1 MARSYFVGRST
12 EITVDES
19 GAAMTL
25 SDGWGGDL
33 VLVFT
38 SPQALDRFAAE
49 ARTALR
55 ALEDNVAEAYAKEAR
70 RLLELAAEPR
80 VEDETVR
87 DDYEWPEV
95 VR

>member
-1 MARSYFVGRST
+1 MQTYYVGRST
-12 EITVDES
+12 EIAVDAF

-33 VLVFT
+33 VIVFT
-38 SPQALDRFAAE
+38 SPQALDRFNAE

-55 ALEDNVAEAYAKEAR
+55 ALEDNVAEAYAKELR
-70 RLLELAAEPR
+70 LAAVRCERPA
-80 VEDETVR
+80 VDETVR

-95 VR
+95 AR